1 MGKWCGG
8 RYFAGVRKHIAV
20 LAAAALILT
29 GLGATAASAAVTPV
43 EVTAKLG
50 GDPVTVRTTEP
61 GQDAVVAFQ
70 GGAGQRALVEL
81 TDIRFGSMWLYL
93 RDTTGATL
101 RAVSCADTL
110 ECVLDTADLTVSGRY
125 TIYLDASPLSYGL
138 ATVRVHD
145 VPPDLRAGYT
155 IGDPATTLTTEAP
168 GQDAH
173 LVFKGRSGQRV
184 FTRVSAGTV
193 GTMAAYLLDP
203 RGAALGGGVCD
214 VPCDI
219 DVVTLPENGEYRVL
233 LSPGGVRVGS
243 LTVQVLDVPDDI
255 AAVSR
260 IGEPATVTTTAAGQN
275 ARVSFEANAGDTVTV
290 AVSESGFTTGRITL
304 FAPKGET
311 LATGDCTRNCALTG
325 VPLTSSGTHT
335 VLLDPSGAQHGA
347 AVITITVSAPDVV
360 AEIKPGGP
368 AVTLKISE
376 AGQNAAVLFDGVAG
390 RHVSAVFSKG
400 SMTGATASLRAPDG
414 TVLASA
420 ACPAACFLDVPALPA
435 DGRYT
440 IYVDPDGS
448 HTGSIVVR
456 LYEVPADAAVRAVP
470 GGGPVL
476 LATDVPGQNGVV
488 EFVLKPGER
497 TFVQLSGGTY
507 GSAHAQWRDPAG
519 VGLGTLPCAVAC
531 VFDPGAATT
540 GGAHRIV
547 LDPQGADVGSI
558 TVTVHAVPADSLVR
572 TTPGGG
578 AVTAA
583 TTTPGQSALVA
594 FEAVTGQRVS
604 ARLGGGTFGAA
615 QAGLRRPDGSW
626 LVTPVAC
633 AAACFLDTVAA
644 DTTGTYTLVV
654 DPSGASTGALTAE
667 VLDVTDAAHD
677 ATAGG
682 DPVGVTTDTPGQN
695 AVVSFRGGRGLR
707 VSVRLTA
714 GTFGAAGIAVRGPD
728 GATLT
733 SAGSCGATCF
743 ADTVLLPADGVYSV
757 LVNPSG
763 AAVGTATLQIHQVPA
778 DAAGTVKVGG
788 DPASVSITVPGQNA
802 VVTFDGAAGRPVTL
816 TVANAGLGAVTYQ
829 LRGPDG
835 ALLTS
840 RSGTS
845 AATVTLGPVTLTAT
859 GTHTLSLNPTTHALG
874 SATVTAT

>member
-1 MGKWCGG
+1 M
-8 RYFAGVRKHIAV
+8 RTHIAV
-20 LAAAALILT
+20 LAAATLILT
-29 GLGATAASAAVTPV
+29 GLGATAASAAVAPV

-50 GDPVTVRTTEP
+50 GDPVTVRTSEP
-61 GQDAVVAFQ
+61 GQDAVVTFQ
-70 GGAGQRALVEL
+70 GEAGRRALVEL

-101 RAVSCADTL
+101 RAVSCADGL

-125 TIYLDASPLSYGL
+125 TIYLDASPLSFGL

-145 VPPDLRAGYT
+145 VPPDLRAAYT

-168 GQDAH
+168 GQDAY
-173 LVFKGRSGQRV
+173 LVFKGRAGQRV

-219 DVVTLPENGEYRVL
+219 DVVALPEDGEYRLL
-233 LSPGGVRVGS
+233 LSPGGVRAGS
-243 LTVQVLDVPDDI
+243 LTVQVLDVPEDI
-255 AAVSR
+255 AA
-260 IGEPATVTTTAAGQN
+260 IAKLGEPAAVTTTAAGQN
-275 ARVSFEANAGDTVTV
+275 ARVFFEANAGDKVTV

-304 FAPKGET
+304 YAPKGET

-335 VLLDPSGAQHGA
+335 VLLDPSGAQTGA
-347 AVITITVSAPDVV
+347 AVVTITVSAPDVITEV
-360 AEIKPGGP
+360 IPGGP
-368 AVTLKISE
+368 AVTLRISE
-376 AGQNAAVLFDGVAG
+376 AGQNAAALFDGLAG
-390 RHVSAVFSKG
+390 RHMSAVFSKG
-400 SMTGATASLRAPDG
+400 TLTGATASLRAPDG

-420 ACPAACFLDVPALPA
+420 ACQVSCFLDVPALPA

-456 LYEVPADAAVRAVP
+456 LYDVPADAAVRAVP
-470 GGGPVL
+470 GGESVL
-476 LATDVPGQNGVV
+476 LTTDVPGQNGVV
-488 EFVLKPGER
+488 EFALKPGER
-497 TFVQLSGGTY
+497 TFVQLGSGTY
-507 GSAHAQWRDPAG
+507 GSATAQLRDPAG
-519 VGLGTLPCAVAC
+519 AVLGTQPCASGC
-531 VFDPGAATT
+531 VFDSGAATA
-540 GGAHRIV
+540 GGVHRIA
-547 LDPQGADVGSI
+547 LDPQGAEVGAI
-558 TVTVHAVPADSLVR
+558 KVTVYAVPADSLVR
-572 TTPGGG
+572 TAPGGG

-583 TTTPGQSALVA
+583 TGTPGQSALIA
-594 FEAVTGQRVS
+594 FEAVAGQRVS

-626 LVTPVAC
+626 LVTPVTC
-633 AAACFLDTVAA
+633 AAACFLDTVTA
-644 DTTGTYTLVV
+644 DGAGTYTLVV
-654 DPSGASTGALTAE
+654 DPSGAATGTITAE
-667 VLDVTDAAHD
+667 VFDVTDAAYD

-682 DPVGVTTDTPGQN
+682 DPAGITTVTPGQN
-695 AVVSFRGGRGLR
+695 AVVSFRGGKGLR

-714 GTFGAAGIAVRGPD
+714 GTFGAAGIALRGPD
-728 GATLT
+728 GATLI
-733 SAGSCGATCF
+733 SAGSCGTTCF
-743 ADTVLLPADGVYSV
+743 ADAVLLPADGVYSV

-763 AAVGTATLQIHQVPA
+763 AAAGTATLQIHLVPA
-778 DAAGTVKVGG
+778 DASATVKIGG
-788 DPASVSITVPGQNA
+788 DPASVSIRVPGQNA
-802 VVTFDGAAGRPVTL
+802 SVTFDGAAGQAVTL

-859 GTHTLSLNPTTHALG
+859 GTQTLSLNPTTHALG